1 MLRCLFSWDAPNVNI
16 SIFLKQTVYMV
27 YRIEKWN
34 SPSLKKWQ
42 FLAKCSCWFN
52 AWTVLL
58 LDSVWNRQVN
68 YQLISSYDYQ
78 LISSYAERTW
88 SKRVVLPTLYL
99 QSHLGLQMT
108 GTKKVN
114 CPLNPYRSQVPRL
127 TLLSWSRWLDL
138 GTFDLCQINKDS
150 SKVKNQSDSLI
161 LLIRHI
167 AAAQQNQ
174 QSGLCAQ
181 RILPSAWASAPSD
194 QSLRRPHEDSLGPN
208 SYR

>member
-1 MLRCLFSWDAPNVNI
+1 
-16 SIFLKQTVYMV
+16 MV
-27 YRIEKWN
+27 YRIQKLN

-42 FLAKCSCWFN
+42 FLAKCGCWFN
-52 AWTVLL
+52 TWTVLL

-68 YQLISSYDYQ
+68 YQ

-108 GTKKVN
+108 GALKYKESELPSQ
-114 CPLNPYRSQVPRL
+114 PLQKPGAKTDLAELIQMNY
-127 TLLSWSRWLDL
+127 L
-138 GTFDLCQINKDS
+138 GTSDLCQINKDS
-150 SKVKNQSDSLI
+150 SKVKNQSDLLI

-167 AAAQQNQ
+167 AQQNQ

>member
-58 LDSVWNRQVN
+58 LDSVWNRQE
-68 YQLISSYDYQ
+68 ITRWFPAMITSYDYQ

-108 GTKKVN
+108 GALKYKE
-114 CPLNPYRSQVPRL
+114 SE
-127 TLLSWSRWLDL
+127 
-138 GTFDLCQINKDS
+138 
-150 SKVKNQSDSLI
+150 
-161 LLIRHI
+161 
-167 AAAQQNQ
+167 
-174 QSGLCAQ
+174 
-181 RILPSAWASAPSD
+181 LPSQPLQKPGAKTDLAELIQMVWFGYIWLVS
-194 QSLRRPHEDSLGPN
+194 N
-208 SYR
+208 

>member
-1 MLRCLFSWDAPNVNI
+1 
-16 SIFLKQTVYMV
+16 MV

-58 LDSVWNRQVN
+58 LDSVWNRQIN

-88 SKRVVLPTLYL
+88 SKRVVLPTLYI

-108 GTKKVN
+108 GALKYKASELPSQ
-114 CPLNPYRSQVPRL
+114 PLQKPGAK
-127 TLLSWSRWLDL
+127 TDL
-138 GTFDLCQINKDS
+138 AELQINKDS

-181 RILPSAWASAPSD
+181 RILPSAWVSAPSD

-208 SYR
+208 SYC